1 MGNKSSD
8 TKQMGNGS
16 SATSKGKVILL
27 PGMIIQES
35 FLQVDYIQCE
45 TLLS

>member
-27 PGMIIQES
+27 PGMIIQGEAT
-35 FLQVDYIQCE
+35 II
-45 TLLS
+45 